1 MTRKGIKREAED
13 EQEDDPGAVVV
24 SGPSAAA
31 RSSGGMSLRPGRR
44 VKVSTFW
51 HYGSLYTERKIE
63 HRGMLWSVLKVPGS
77 NPGQGS
83 TLFYVSSAHHSH
95 SSLEYTFLALLPNF
109 TSKKGGGR
117 HEYLTPAGGLF
128 VTYDSRLQFYEF

>member
-1 MTRKGIKREAED
+1 
-13 EQEDDPGAVVV
+13 
-24 SGPSAAA
+24 
-31 RSSGGMSLRPGRR
+31 
-44 VKVSTFW
+44 
-51 HYGSLYTERKIE
+51 
-63 HRGMLWSVLKVPGS
+63 MLWSVLKVPGS

-117 HEYLTPAGGLF
+117 HKYLTPAGGLF